1 MRVAPFAISAVCYF
15 LFNAAMFAGLKAQA
29 GFAAP
34 RRGAEIAVF
43 AGNYLAFAALSMLQ
57 FNLVANWLVICV
69 LFLFEIKWA
78 FRCSWRASLLCALLG
93 LVPSCAMSVLRGRCA
108 PSPST
113 CRRARSAT
121 TSARR
126 GT

>member
-1 MRVAPFAISAVCYF
+1 MSAAPFAISAVCYF
-15 LFNAAMFAGLKAQA
+15 LFNAAMFSGLKAQA

-78 FRCSWRASLLCALLG
+78 FRCSWRASLFCALLVSLVG
-93 LVPSCAMSVLRGRCA
+93 LGANVFARSLCA
-108 PSPST
+108 

>member
-78 FRCSWRASLLCALLG
+78 FRCSWRASLLCALLVSLVG
-93 LVPSCAMSVLRGRCA
+93 LAVSYTHLTLPTNSLV
-108 PSPST
+108 
-113 CRRARSAT
+113 
-121 TSARR
+121 
-126 GT
+126 